1 MGNFFDWLTR
11 SNSIAVVDTSASYAN
26 TGIVSPWSEGELSKV
41 VWSDVF
47 GTTATFI
54 TRAEAMTIPAVVKAR
69 SIFVAL
75 VASRGLRAYDAAG
88 ETASQPEWLQ
98 RTDGTLSPFHRM
110 TWTLDDLFFHGASV
124 WGVERDDSGAI
135 TAAER
140 CPVELWKTDSN
151 GVILINDK
159 PVDSESV
166 IYIPGPSE
174 GLLTMA
180 SRSFRG
186 AAALETAWIARAT
199 SPIPAIELHETV
211 ESGVTEAEAKEVVA
225 AWAQARKD
233 PNGAIAFTPYSIQ
246 ANALGTST
254 ADLFIEGRNFTKLD
268 VANFFALPAALLDG
282 SLSTASLTYSTQEG
296 KRNELLDYAVP
307 YWIGA
312 IEGRLSQDDVVPKGQ
327 RVRFDFADLLTPV
340 NSPIGAT
347 QED

>member
-1 MGNFFDWLTR
+1 MGFFDWLTKP
-11 SNSIAVVDTSASYAN
+11 NGLTLPDLSASYAN
-26 TGIVSPWSEGELSKV
+26 TGIVSPWSDGELGKI

-47 GTTATFI
+47 GTTAQFI

-75 VASRGLRAYDAAG
+75 IATRPLRSFDAEVEVA
-88 ETASQPEWLQ
+88 TQPEWLS
-98 RTDGTLSPFHRM
+98 RTDGSISPFHRM
-110 TWTLDDLFFHGASV
+110 AWTLDDIFFHGASL
-124 WGVERDDSGAI
+124 WGVERDADGNI

-140 CPVELWKTDSN
+140 CPIELWKTDAS
-151 GVILINDK
+151 GRILVNDK
-159 PVDSESV
+159 AVDSESV

-180 SRSFRG
+180 SRSLRG
-186 AAALETAWIARAT
+186 AAALETAWIARAQ

-211 ESGVTEAEAKEVVA
+211 ESGVTADEAKDVVA

-246 ANALGTST
+246 ANALGSSS
-254 ADLFIEGRNFTKLD
+254 ADLFVEGRNFTKLD

-307 YWIGA
+307 YWAGA
-312 IEGRLSQDDVVPKGQ
+312 IEGRLSQDDVVPKGE
-327 RVRFDFADLLTPV
+327 RVRFDFSDLLTPV